1 MATLL
6 IVEDNE
12 DNLDMISRRL
22 TKRGF
27 AILVARNGREGIE
40 QAVEHCPDLVL
51 MDIDLPVLDGYTA
64 TRAIKAERRTAHI
77 PIIALSAN
85 AMAGDAEQGL
95 AAGCDAY
102 LTKPVDMAELLALIA
117 RFLPSSS

>member
-1 MATLL
+1 MSTLL

-22 TKRGF
+22 VKRGF
-27 AILVARNGREGIE
+27 EILVARNGQEGVD
-40 QAVEHCPDLVL
+40 QAIGHCPDLVL
-51 MDIDLPVLDGYTA
+51 MDIDLPVLDGYAA

-85 AMAGDAEQGL
+85 AMAGDAERGL

-102 LTKPVDMAELLALIA
+102 LTKPVNMAELLEMIA